1 MHNKNFARF
10 FLLVLVSIPSSNLLA
25 QVPEIPRP
33 FMRGYARVAAIR
45 GQPVIY
51 YNPSAVRRAGP
62 QVSQFIRAHEYAHIR
77 LGHMHRRISPRQAE
91 YEADVLAAQSVPG
104 STVRATQMWFARGN
118 GGGLYHG
125 TGFQRARRIGYG
137 FSNRQFR

>member
-1 MHNKNFARF
+1 MHQRLCLLFTLFVFAT
-10 FLLVLVSIPSSNLLA
+10 PSSALEA

-33 FMRGYARVAAIR
+33 FLRGYARVSSLR

-51 YNPSAVRRAGP
+51 YNPIAVRRAGP

-77 LGHMHRRISPRQAE
+77 LGHSNRRISRHQAE
-91 YEADVLAAQSVPG
+91 YEADILAARSVPS
-104 STVRATQMWFARGN
+104 STVRATQLWFARGN

-125 TGFQRARRIGYG
+125 SGIQRARRIGYG
-137 FSNRQFR
+137 FSGRRFR